1 VFIKKAKRKLGPHL
15 SKIFP
20 LWFCGFYDPSLEVA
34 RVAKANFDAAFPVE
48 KQPEV
53 MKMVYKNFLHFANE

>member
-48 KQPEV
+48 KQP
-53 MKMVYKNFLHFANE
+53 